1 MGCDQDGLAFL
12 PGGSGSFDPEP
23 GRWPSGR
30 RFVPHWTSGP
40 RAARHCS
47 AVAITT
53 VPDAAA
59 VARQEEESATRMAK
73 MQRALDEAVRQSEA
87 AGREADVAALV
98 ESRMLIEPPHT

>member
-1 MGCDQDGLAFL
+1 M
-12 PGGSGSFDPEP
+12 
-23 GRWPSGR
+23 
-30 RFVPHWTSGP
+30 
-40 RAARHCS
+40 
-47 AVAITT
+47 
-53 VPDAAA
+53 PDAAA